1 VIEIVPGNPRVE
13 LQTPYLRV
21 GATRLFVLLA
31 TSSATNSGCMLSVER
46 GRCSP
51 CSSTLPTGN
60 MMATPVLAAFS
71 ASFMLNSSNHR
82 CSFFFSFV
90 FLVLLF
96 VFDKCL
102 FSLCCELSGSV

>member
-1 VIEIVPGNPRVE
+1 
-13 LQTPYLRV
+13 
-21 GATRLFVLLA
+21 
-31 TSSATNSGCMLSVER
+31 MLS
-46 GRCSP
+46 
-51 CSSTLPTGN
+51 
-60 MMATPVLAAFS
+60 
-71 ASFMLNSSNHR
+71 SSNHR